1 MTGGYI
7 LNYVD
12 LNNEFQK
19 NRMVK
24 EKERQGRNKI
34 L

>member
-7 LNYVD
+7 LDYAD
-12 LNNEFQK
+12 LNNKSFRK
-19 NRMVK
+19 TMVK